1 MKLIIPL
8 EIWVPPVFA
17 EFALLCR
24 PYQEQIQ
31 APTKWLAGALGVIIF
46 LKMNSDDESCVQQ
59 DEEVD
64 QILELAVDYAV
75 RRSYPPGLTK
85 ERKRAV
91 RKRAS
96 TLVVDK
102 GEVFLKKKGRRV
114 KVVTAVEE
122 QRRILE
128 SCHSDPTS
136 GHFGTTKTWRRVA
149 ERFYWRGMSKQVKE
163 LVSRGYEFI
172 IYVHF
177 QLWLS
182 SLPSSC

>member
-1 MKLIIPL
+1 MDFEISYAETRRGGPL
-8 EIWVPPVFA
+8 G
-17 EFALLCR
+17 R

-85 ERKRAV
+85 EKKRAV

>member
-1 MKLIIPL
+1 M
-8 EIWVPPVFA
+8 
-17 EFALLCR
+17 
-24 PYQEQIQ
+24 
-31 APTKWLAGALGVIIF
+31 PTKWLAGALGVIIF

-75 RRSYPPGLTK
+75 CHSYPPGLTK

-114 KVVTAVEE
+114 KVVKSSD
-122 QRRILE
+122 E
-128 SCHSDPTS
+128 S
-136 GHFGTTKTWRRVA
+136 
-149 ERFYWRGMSKQVKE
+149 
-163 LVSRGYEFI
+163 
-172 IYVHF
+172 
-177 QLWLS
+177 
-182 SLPSSC
+182 

>member
-1 MKLIIPL
+1 
-8 EIWVPPVFA
+8 
-17 EFALLCR
+17 
-24 PYQEQIQ
+24 
-31 APTKWLAGALGVIIF
+31 
-46 LKMNSDDESCVQQ
+46 MNSDDESSVQQ
-59 DEEVD
+59 DEEIDRISV
-64 QILELAVDYAV
+64 ELAVEYAV

-85 ERKRAV
+85 EKKRAV

-102 GEVFLKKKGRRV
+102 GEVFLKKKGRQV

-163 LVSRGYEFI
+163 LVSRGYELLFMCT
-172 IYVHF
+172 
-177 QLWLS
+177 LS
-182 SLPSSC
+182 MCQ

>member
-8 EIWVPPVFA
+8 EIWVPPAFA

-85 ERKRAV
+85 EKKRAV

-163 LVSRGYEFI
+163 LVSRGYEL

>member
-1 MKLIIPL
+1 MGSP
-8 EIWVPPVFA
+8 
-17 EFALLCR
+17 LLCFFVGGKFV
-24 PYQEQIQ
+24 PG
-31 APTKWLAGALGVIIF
+31 TVLGANKMARWSARCRISSN
-46 LKMNSDDESCVQQ
+46 MNSDDESSVQQ
-59 DEEVD
+59 DEEIDRV
-64 QILELAVDYAV
+64 LELAVEYAV

-85 ERKRAV
+85 KKKTAV

-96 TLVVDK
+96 TLVVEK
-102 GEVFLKKKGRRV
+102 GEVFLKKKGRLV

-163 LVSRGYEFI
+163 LVSRGYE
-172 IYVHF
+172 
-177 QLWLS
+177 L
-182 SLPSSC
+182 